1 VREEGENMLPYDQ
14 KPWARILAKIVI
26 FVSFLSLSAL
36 TLILYRMGQ
45 LHISEGVGIVLL
57 LLLFL
62 PPNIAILTRPDS
74 PHDPSPL
81 DHSHHH
87 GRTAN
92 SSPH

>member
-1 VREEGENMLPYDQ
+1 MLPYDQ
-14 KPWARILAKIVI
+14 KPWARNLARIVI
-26 FVSFLSLSAL
+26 LVSFLSLSAL

-62 PPNIAILTRPDS
+62 PPNIAILTRPNVPQDA
-74 PHDPSPL
+74 SPL
-81 DHSHHH
+81 DHSHHPS
-87 GRTAN
+87 RTAN